1 MNWRDEMSCLGLGLD
16 MHGRLLSAYVL
27 AGYPT
32 GVEGAQ
38 GGPGNNTPPPP
49 PTRMDID
56 SGTAVRTVRTELDHC
71 K

>member
-1 MNWRDEMSCLGLGLD
+1 MSCLGLGLD

-49 PTRMDID
+49 PGWTWTVGRRSEQ
-56 SGTAVRTVRTELDHC
+56 SGRS
-71 K
+71 